1 MAPVAGAFDYTRAR
15 KQQTVIWESVLN
27 WMQGNSPEALA
38 DTSTDITTLLA
49 DLLDPPA
56 AGVDY
61 RTEEPKR
68 LGAVSGLYF

>member
-1 MAPVAGAFDYTRAR
+1 VAPAARAFDYTGAP

-38 DTSTDITTLLA
+38 DTSADITTLLA
-49 DLLDPPA
+49 DLLDPPT

-68 LGAVSGLYF
+68 LGAAR